1 MNEDKINSKRII
13 GWAFL
18 SVVLVVLDQ
27 LSKLW
32 IVNNLAQEEKK
43 EIIKGFFS
51 FFYCRNTGVAFSMF
65 DRISNGSVILSCVAA
80 CLAVVVMFVLFRVS
94 KYGFPRECFALSLIL
109 GGAIGNII
117 DRIRLSYVVDFIR
130 FDFGAW
136 TFPIFNVA
144 DICAVVG
151 CFLFLIYSF
160 ALSDEI
166 DSVWKLFA
174 KEKNKE
180 ISDIIV
186 SNDGNIDNDT
196 VSENDTVNE
205 FSSNEMNAE
214 NEIVYSEEKVSIDEK
229 TEDTGVN
236 TEDEN

>member
-1 MNEDKINSKRII
+1 MNEENINNKRII
-13 GWAFL
+13 GWTFL
-18 SVVLVVLDQ
+18 SVILVILDQ
-27 LSKLW
+27 LSKHW
-32 IVNNLAQEEKK
+32 VVANLAQEEKK

-80 CLAVVVMFVLFRVS
+80 CLAVVVVFVLFKVS
-94 KYGFPRECFALSLIL
+94 KHGFPRECFALSLIL

-117 DRIRLSYVVDFIR
+117 DRIRLTYVVDFIR

-160 ALSDEI
+160 ALGDEI
-166 DSVWKLFA
+166 DMVWKLFSKG
-174 KEKNKE
+174 KENADE
-180 ISDIIV
+180 ITNEASSTDLQ
-186 SNDGNIDNDT
+186 T
-196 VSENDTVNE
+196 ENAD
-205 FSSNEMNAE
+205 
-214 NEIVYSEEKVSIDEK
+214 SEENVFEEVI

-236 TEDEN
+236 KEDEN